1 MLQILLFLFL
11 LAFYNCKAAS
21 EEDTLSVS
29 SAESSNAVHIKNNDW
44 GFRLEDFELPDFLHT
59 NVHTASTSHYDPS
72 NQQNISQHTTC
83 LYYRITQEKQAA
95 YTTMSKVNYCMEKIN
110 LLFPIALNDE
120 DLEVKPED
128 LELFPLRVSNINAPS
143 RLHNASHKHQNSL
156 QHHNILLPQNN
167 PAETSLKAPTPHVL
181 LYDKH
186 LNEKVFDDLNS
197 KPEQLSTDQTS

>member
-59 NVHTASTSHYDPS
+59 NNNARETSSLHNNVQSQLLHGKNQSTIVTNPPTS
-72 NQQNISQHTTC
+72 
-83 LYYRITQEKQAA
+83 
-95 YTTMSKVNYCMEKIN
+95 
-110 LLFPIALNDE
+110 PIALNDE